1 MKTIAVIGWKN
12 SGKTTLVSNLVKFF
26 KENKIKVG
34 VVKHAHHSFDIDHKG
49 TDSFRH
55 RKAGAKEVLLAS
67 GKRWALIHELM
78 DEPEKDFDFLVNR
91 IAPTDLILVE
101 GFKAEVHNKIEVIRE
116 ENKKTPIHM
125 SDENVLAIAADY
137 KISDVSLPIFHLDEI
152 SKIANFILKK
162 VGLK

>member
-1 MKTIAVIGWKN
+1 M
-12 SGKTTLVSNLVKFF
+12 
-26 KENKIKVG
+26 
-34 VVKHAHHSFDIDHKG
+34 
-49 TDSFRH
+49 
-55 RKAGAKEVLLAS
+55 
-67 GKRWALIHELM
+67 
-78 DEPEKDFDFLVNR
+78 
-91 IAPTDLILVE
+91 ILVE

-137 KISDVSLPIFHLDEI
+137 KISDVSLPTFHLDEI